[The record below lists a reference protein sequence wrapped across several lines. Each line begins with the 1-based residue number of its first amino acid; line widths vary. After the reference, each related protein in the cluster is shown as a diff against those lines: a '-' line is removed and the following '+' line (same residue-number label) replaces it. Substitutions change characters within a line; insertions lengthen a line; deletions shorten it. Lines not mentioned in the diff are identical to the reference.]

1 MLLLSALF
9 TSSCYW
15 QPLPITTSLTTPIG
29 NATTFAE
36 ALAANRTQEEVESVP
51 LPPVIHLLD
60 RCWCNLASPGGLFAP
75 SELSLWEKASIERA
89 RWRMRKELKDAKE
102 AAAAAEAISG
112 GVISDASDS
121 RANSSGVS
129 IHGPLSTGPS
139 NASET
144 KSKGS
149 TDSLANRIRR
159 LRDLFSLSFGLKSH
173 TTSNEL
179 DPERPQ
185 DNLMQREDESHS
197 GSPSSPSTAPSP
209 LLRSYYD
216 LRPYGLDMTI
226 DFSWHRL

>member
-1 MLLLSALF
+1 
-9 TSSCYW
+9 
-15 QPLPITTSLTTPIG
+15 
-29 NATTFAE
+29 
-36 ALAANRTQEEVESVP
+36 
-51 LPPVIHLLD
+51 
-60 RCWCNLASPGGLFAP
+60 
-75 SELSLWEKASIERA
+75 
-89 RWRMRKELKDAKE
+89 MRKELKDAKE
-102 AAAAAEAISG
+102 VAAAAEAISG

-185 DNLMQREDESHS
+185 DNLIQREDESHS